1 MDTERLVETFKSLV
15 KIDSETGHERAIA
28 DHLKNVFSELG
39 LQVEEDDTQQKT
51 GFGAGNLFITL
62 KGNTDQKPILLSCHM
77 DTVTPGQGIEP
88 IVTDGI
94 IHTDGSTILGA
105 DDKAGIAAIIETIQ
119 TLQEEQ
125 RDHGEIQIVITVG
138 EESSLVGARA
148 LDGSKLVDGYGFALD
163 AGNKVGTIVN
173 RAPNN
178 ASLNVTIKGVTAHAG
193 VEPEK
198 GVSAINIASRA
209 ISNMKLGRID
219 GETTANIG
227 RIEGGEKTNIVADS
241 CFILAEARSLDEE
254 KMHQQVQHMKEAF
267 LTAAAELGGSADV
280 EVTVNYPSF
289 HVPEESEVIK
299 IAQQSALNIGRTPE
313 VVSNGGG
320 SDANFINSYGVPTV
334 VLAVG
339 YEKIHTV
346 NERIAV
352 TEMEKLTEQVLE
364 IIKLV

>member
-1 MDTERLVETFKSLV
+1 MNTERLVETFKSLV

-28 DHLKNVFSELG
+28 DHLKNVFTELG
-39 LQVEEDDTQQKT
+39 LQVEEDDTQEKT

-62 KGNTDQKPILLSCHM
+62 KGNTNQKPILLSCHM

-125 RDHGEIQIVITVG
+125 HDHGDIQIVITVG
-138 EESSLVGARA
+138 EESSLVGAGA
-148 LDGSKLVDGYGFALD
+148 LDGSKLVEGYGFALD
-163 AGNKVGTIVN
+163 AGNKVGTIVH

-178 ASLNVTIKGVTAHAG
+178 ASISVNIKGVTAHAG

-198 GVSAINIASRA
+198 GVSAINIAARA

-219 GETTANIG
+219 SETTANIG
-227 RIEGGEKTNIVADS
+227 LIEGGEKTNIVADS
-241 CFILAEARSLDEE
+241 CYILAEARSLDEE

-280 EVTVNYPSF
+280 EVTVKYPSF
-289 HVPEESEVIK
+289 YVSEESEVIK
-299 IAQQSALNIGRTPE
+299 IAQQAALNIGRTPE
-313 VVSNGGG
+313 IVSNGGG

-346 NERIAV
+346 NERIAI